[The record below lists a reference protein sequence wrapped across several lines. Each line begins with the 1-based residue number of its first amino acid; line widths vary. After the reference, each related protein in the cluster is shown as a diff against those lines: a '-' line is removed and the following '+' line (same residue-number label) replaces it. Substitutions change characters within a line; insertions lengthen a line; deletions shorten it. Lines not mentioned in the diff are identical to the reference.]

1 MLQFQMFN
9 STVEHN
15 MARYSGMIYFERN
28 KELIVQ
34 NSTFSSNFSI
44 PHIDL
49 GNTKGFRV
57 TGTSFSSPA
66 GYHDLIHYYNQTS
79 VRFWNV
85 TCTAGNTKQK
95 FDAQCFL
102 DTKTK
107 SSLDVRKSFYGSGRR
122 FSLCLTR

>member
-1 MLQFQMFN
+1 MIN

-15 MARYSGMIYFERN
+15 MASYSGMVSVNGN

-34 NSTFSSNFSI
+34 NSTFSSAWSI

-49 GNTKGFRV
+49 GDTKGFRV
-57 TGTSFSSPA
+57 TRTSFSSPA
-66 GYHDLIHYYNQTS
+66 GYHNLIHYYSQTS

-95 FDAQCFL
+95 IDAQCFL

-107 SSLDVRKSFYGSGRR
+107 SSLDVRKSFYGSGR
-122 FSLCLTR
+122 